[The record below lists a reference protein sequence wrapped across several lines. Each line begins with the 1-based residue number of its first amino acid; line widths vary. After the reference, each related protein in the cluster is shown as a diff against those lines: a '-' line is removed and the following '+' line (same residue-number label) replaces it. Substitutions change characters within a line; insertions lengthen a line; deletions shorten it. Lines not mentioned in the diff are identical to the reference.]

1 MIWIMIRMMTEGNQ
15 QVPGWAGFI
24 SETGLAPAKLTTID
38 YYPVINHPITEY
50 KTVQECLCVAEEA
63 TKEVGQTHVVTTF
76 DTGVCMKAYPLTWNA
91 PEKYEN
97 HIILTGTFHLV
108 CAYMRVLGKKMA
120 GSGLADVL
128 MEVGL
133 ISAGSLVGEGG
144 DVRET
149 LRQSPQLS
157 QSNDGKPGAF
167 ALAGVLLKTRML
179 MTFSSLSDDA
189 SKQLHNLV
197 ENPRQVTFDAV
208 LTENAISLIVKR
220 YEEFRHS
227 VATWERPHNFGCPTW
242 NTYI

>member
-1 MIWIMIRMMTEGNQ
+1 MMVKDAQSCLLRPEPKSDLCIWQILYHFQTKRQNLKLQINQLHYPESTATMEASAKCQMIWIMIRMMMEGNQ
-15 QVPGWAGFI
+15 QLPGWAGFI

-38 YYPVINHPITEY
+38 YYPVINHQITEY
-50 KTVQECLCVAEEA
+50 KTVQERLRVAEEA

-97 HIILTGTFHLV
+97 HIILTGIFHLV
-108 CAYMRVLGKKMA
+108 CAYMTVLGKKMA

-149 LRQSPQLS
+149 L
-157 QSNDGKPGAF
+157 
-167 ALAGVLLKTRML
+167 
-179 MTFSSLSDDA
+179 
-189 SKQLHNLV
+189 
-197 ENPRQVTFDAV
+197 
-208 LTENAISLIVKR
+208 
-220 YEEFRHS
+220 
-227 VATWERPHNFGCPTW
+227 
-242 NTYI
+242 